1 MSVLKAFAQHLFGIF
16 ITLGGFG
23 LLILGILDS
32 SFLFMPLG
40 NDLLMIAMTARKS
53 ERMLFYAVMASAGSV
68 LGTLLVDIVFRRG
81 GEQALEKHLPP
92 KRLEYVKRKVTKRA
106 GWAVALACVMPPPFP
121 FTPFVMAAAA
131 LQYPRGR
138 LLVIVGALRML
149 RFTTE
154 GLLAMYYGP
163 RILKLA
169 ERPEVRIAVIAF
181 AFLCIV
187 GSVLSVMRW
196 LKRSHRAPAN
206 RPPDG
211 KFGIERA

>member
-1 MSVLKAFAQHLFGIF
+1 MKAFAQHLFGIF

-40 NDLLMIAMTARKS
+40 NDLLMIAMTARNS
-53 ERMLFYAVMASAGSV
+53 GRMLYYALMAAGGSV
-68 LGTLLVDIVFRRG
+68 LGVLLVDLVFRRG

-92 KRLEYVKRKVTKRA
+92 KRLEYVKRKVSKRA
-106 GWAVALACVMPPPFP
+106 GWAIALACLMPPPFP

-131 LQYPRGR
+131 LQYPRLR
-138 LLVIVGALRML
+138 MLVIIGALRIL

-154 GLLAMYYGP
+154 GLLAMHYGA

-169 ERPEVRIAVIAF
+169 ERPEVRTAVLAF
-181 AFLCIV
+181 ALLCIV
-187 GSVLSVMRW
+187 GSIFSVIHW
-196 LKRSHRAPAN
+196 IKRSHRAPA
-206 RPPDG
+206 
-211 KFGIERA
+211 KQTA